1 MLKKYGLELLAT
13 PIAFTTVWTVVT
25 YGSELKKREVNK

>member
-13 PIAFTTVWTVVT
+13 PLAFTTLWTVVA
-25 YGSELKKREVNK
+25 YGSERKKREVNT